1 MRTSEYAKLFLTDDG
16 LRRWSENLRRG
27 SPITAEVYLRRL
39 GAFCKDSNLTPRQ
52 LVEKDR
58 REIENLLQDHLASL
72 EKLGR
77 APGYLASIMKAVR
90 SWTEWNEKPL
100 QRKIKI
106 ANRDATPTL
115 EGEVAAP
122 EAT

>member
-1 MRTSEYAKLFLTDDG
+1 MTRTSEYAKLFAQDEG
-16 LRRWSENLRRG
+16 LRRWHEILRRG

-39 GAFCKDSNLTPRQ
+39 GAFCRDSNLTPK
-52 LVEKDR
+52 LLAEKDR

-90 SWTEWNEKPL
+90 SWAEWNEKTP
-100 QRKIKI
+100 QRKIRI
-106 ANRDATPTL
+106 ANRDSTP
-115 EGEVAAP
+115 P
-122 EAT
+122 